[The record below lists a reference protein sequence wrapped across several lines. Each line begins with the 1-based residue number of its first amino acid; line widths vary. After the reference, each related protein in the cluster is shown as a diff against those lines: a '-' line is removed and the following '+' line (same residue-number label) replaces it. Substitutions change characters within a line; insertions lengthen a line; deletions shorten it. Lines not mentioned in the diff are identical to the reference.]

1 MAKISATLILIAGVV
16 YVGYQIIG
24 IVKDIKKRKAKKKM
38 KVEEQDNDFENKNEN
53 A

>member
-1 MAKISATLILIAGVV
+1 MVKVIATLILIAGVV

-24 IVKDIKKRKAKKKM
+24 IVKDIKKRKAKKQAKI
-38 KVEEQDNDFENKNEN
+38 EEQDNDPENKNEN